1 MSKGMENPEINTYFV
16 DYVPQV
22 RYGVKISGGALAQDN
37 LYLDGEPIDHQI
49 KGDSNIYDF
58 VLPVAGYIGTSM
70 ANRIQPYQIF
80 YNFSINQINNILE
93 KEIGKFFLGDINLVP
108 SEYKDLGEDVA
119 DIWANL
125 LDVAKSVG
133 ALTLDT
139 SSQNTKGGV
148 PFNQF
153 AVYDLSQTEQLKT
166 RMELAEWS
174 RMKCFE
180 MVGITPQV
188 INGPNRYET
197 ATGFS
202 RALRH
207 LCYKH
212 RYTLI
217 TLVTSRNALW
227 IFIWL
232 LLNNVRKK
240 ERIFL

>member
-1 MSKGMENPEINTYFV
+1 
-16 DYVPQV
+16 
-22 RYGVKISGGALAQDN
+22 
-37 LYLDGEPIDHQI
+37 
-49 KGDSNIYDF
+49 
-58 VLPVAGYIGTSM
+58 M

-197 ATGFS
+197 ATGSS
-202 RALRH
+202 RALQH

-217 TLVTSRNALW
+217 TSVISRNGLS
-227 IFIWL
+227 IFIWP
-232 LLNNVRKK
+232 LLNNARKK